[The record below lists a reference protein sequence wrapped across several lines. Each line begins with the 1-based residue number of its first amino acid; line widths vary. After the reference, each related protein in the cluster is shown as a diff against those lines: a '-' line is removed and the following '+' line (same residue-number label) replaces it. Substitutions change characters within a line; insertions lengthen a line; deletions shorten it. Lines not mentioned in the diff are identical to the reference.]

1 MNPATR
7 KLLEQILMF
16 AKRTQ
21 ERTRNVSLEAFLNDE
36 LLQDAVL
43 YCLGQ
48 MGETA
53 SRIPDEEQ
61 DKYPEMFWNQMISLR
76 HRVFHRYEAL
86 NLSIVYGITQEAVA
100 RLVESLERLLRL
112 QALQRSDSK

>member
-1 MNPATR
+1 MSPNIR

-21 ERTRNVSLEAFLNDE
+21 KRMDGIALETFLCDE
-36 LLQDAVL
+36 LLQDSVL

-53 SRIPDEEQ
+53 ARIPDEEQ
-61 DKYPEMFWNQMISLR
+61 KKYPQMFWNQMISLR
-76 HRVFHRYEAL
+76 HRLFHTYEAI
-86 NLSIVYGITQEAVA
+86 NLSMVYEITQEPVST
-100 RLVESLERLLRL
+100 LVLNLTKLLNKDER
-112 QALQRSDSK
+112 K

>member
-1 MNPATR
+1 MNPNVR
-7 KLLEQILMF
+7 KYLEQILMF

-21 ERTRNVSLEAFLNDE
+21 KRTNNVSLETFLNDE

-53 SRIPDEEQ
+53 SQIPDEEQ

-86 NLSIVYGITQEAVA
+86 NLSIVYGITQEPIAQ
-100 RLVESLERLLRL
+100 LVENLKSLLG
-112 QALQRSDSK
+112 